1 MNICQRIHPFDLWLE
16 KSDSQIANIPI
27 VKSLSR
33 LKDWFFKLWLILAGH
48 FQIKF
53 SQKAALE
60 VGRNSNKVCV
70 FF

>member
-33 LKDWFFKLWLILAGH
+33 LKDWIFKLWLILADH

-60 VGRNSNKVCV
+60 VARNSNKVYV